1 MLPYVSEDPALG
13 EVLSLLSD
21 EYARDILA
29 AASEKPMSA
38 KELAEECGMSEP
50 TVYRRL
56 NQLRDHEL
64 VEERTKIETG
74 GNDYKLY
81 AATLS
86 GFSVRLE
93 DGSFDSS
100 LERAGGPSFPGQ
112 DESDTADR
120 FTKMWENL

>member
-1 MLPYVSEDPALG
+1 
-13 EVLSLLSD
+13 
-21 EYARDILA
+21 
-29 AASEKPMSA
+29 
-38 KELAEECGMSEP
+38 MSEP

-93 DGSFDSS
+93 DGTFDSS
-100 LERAGGPSFPGQ
+100 LERASGPSFPGQ